1 MGTSRQGF
9 CSCARHHLWIRPLT
23 MTKSQIAAALREAAA
38 LLEFHSEN
46 QFKVRAFSNA
56 AKAFLGD
63 PAPLEDLLVP
73 GRLEQVKGIGKA
85 TAELIRELA
94 ETGESEMINRLRDG
108 TPAGL
113 AELMRVPRLGV
124 KKIAL
129 LYTELG
135 IQNLDE
141 LEEACRSERITECRG
156 FTKAG
161 SAKLLEGIE
170 QARRYSGQLTLSQAL
185 VLAESVLNELRQCP
199 AVIRVEVAGS
209 LRRKKEVVGD
219 LDFVASSDDPA
230 AVMDCFTQLAW
241 ATAVVARGDTKA
253 TILLPDDVQAD
264 LRVVPEDAFATALHH
279 FTGSKDHN
287 AQLRSR
293 ALKMKRKINE
303 YGIFSTED
311 PTAPALPVA
320 TEEELFAALDL
331 PYIAPELREGDGEIE
346 AAAQNKLPRLITY
359 EDYRGVLHCHTD
371 WSDGKNTIA
380 EMARAARDDHGW
392 EYFAVCDHSELA
404 AYAGGI
410 KKQEVADQHA
420 EIDEA
425 NAELATENF
434 RILKGAECD
443 ILRDGEMDYP
453 DEILATLD
461 VVVAS
466 IHSRYN
472 QSGAEM
478 TARIIR
484 AMENPFVHMIGHVSG
499 RLLLMREPYDFDVE
513 AVLQAAAR
521 TRTVMEIN
529 ADPRRLDLD
538 WRFCRRAKELGVR
551 FAVNPDAHDIAAYRY
566 VHYGIAMAR
575 KGWLEPEDVVN
586 CLGLKEFTSW
596 AAEVRRWKLE
606 NLR

>member
-1 MGTSRQGF
+1 MKK
-9 CSCARHHLWIRPLT
+9 AE
-23 MTKSQIAAALREAAA
+23 IAAALREAAA
-38 LLEFHSEN
+38 LLEFHNEN

-56 AKAFLGD
+56 ARSFLGD
-63 PAPLEDLLVP
+63 PAPLEELLAP
-73 GRLEQVKGIGKA
+73 GRLEKVKGIGKA

-94 ETGESEMINRLRDG
+94 ETGQAEMINRLREG

-113 AELMRVPRLGV
+113 ADLMRVPRLGV
-124 KKIAL
+124 KKIAQ
-129 LYTELG
+129 LYAELG

-161 SAKLLEGIE
+161 AAKLLEGIE
-170 QARRYSGQLTLSQAL
+170 QARRFSGQLTLSQAL
-185 VLAESVLNELRQCP
+185 VLAETILKELRLCP
-199 AVIRVEVAGS
+199 AVGRVEVAGS

-219 LDFVASSDDPA
+219 LDFVASSDDPS

-264 LRVVPEDAFATALHH
+264 LRVVPEEHFATALHH

-293 ALKMKRKINE
+293 ALKMKLKINE
-303 YGIFSTED
+303 YGVFSTED
-311 PTAPALPVA
+311 PAAAALPVA
-320 TEEELFAALDL
+320 TEEELFGALKL
-331 PYIAPELREGDGEIE
+331 PYIEPELREGDGEIE
-346 AAAQNKLPRLITY
+346 AAAEGKLPALITY

-404 AYAGGI
+404 AYAGGV
-410 KKQEVADQHA
+410 KKSEVADQHA

-425 NAELATENF
+425 NAELATEKF
-434 RILKGAECD
+434 RILKGVECD

-453 DEILATLD
+453 DDILATMD

-466 IHSRYN
+466 IHSRYK
-472 QSGAEM
+472 QSRAEM
-478 TARIIR
+478 TDRILG
-484 AMENPFVHMIGHVSG
+484 AMENPYVHIIGHVSG
-499 RLLLMREPYDFDVE
+499 RLLLMRDAYDFDVE
-513 AVLQAAAR
+513 AVLEAAAR

-538 WRFCRRAKELGVR
+538 WRYCRRAKELGVK
-551 FAVNPDAHDIAAYRY
+551 FAVNPDAHDVAAYRY

-575 KGWLEPEDVVN
+575 KGWLEPGDVIN
-586 CLGLKEFTSW
+586 CMGLSDFTAW
-596 AAEVRRWKLE
+596 AASVRRWKLE

>member
-1 MGTSRQGF
+1 MKK
-9 CSCARHHLWIRPLT
+9 AE
-23 MTKSQIAAALREAAA
+23 IAAALREAAA
-38 LLEFHSEN
+38 LLEFHNEN

-56 AKAFLGD
+56 ARSFLGD
-63 PAPLEDLLVP
+63 PAPLEELLAP
-73 GRLEQVKGIGKA
+73 GRLEKVKGIGKA

-94 ETGESEMINRLRDG
+94 ETGQAEMINRLREG

-113 AELMRVPRLGV
+113 ADLMRVPRLGV
-124 KKIAL
+124 KKIAQ
-129 LYTELG
+129 LYAELG

-161 SAKLLEGIE
+161 AAKLLEGIE
-170 QARRYSGQLTLSQAL
+170 QARRFSGQLTLSQAL
-185 VLAESVLNELRQCP
+185 VLAETILKELRLCP
-199 AVIRVEVAGS
+199 AVGRVEVAGS

-219 LDFVASSDDPA
+219 LDFVASSDDPS

-264 LRVVPEDAFATALHH
+264 LRVVPEEHFATALHH

-293 ALKMKRKINE
+293 ALKMKLKINE
-303 YGIFSTED
+303 YGVFSTED
-311 PTAPALPVA
+311 PAAAALPVA
-320 TEEELFAALDL
+320 TEEELFGALKL
-331 PYIAPELREGDGEIE
+331 PYIEPELREGDGEIE
-346 AAAQNKLPRLITY
+346 AAAEGKLPALITY
-359 EDYRGVLHCHTD
+359 KDYRGVLHCHTD

-404 AYAGGI
+404 AYAGGV
-410 KKQEVADQHA
+410 KKSEVADQHE

-425 NAELATENF
+425 NAELATEKF
-434 RILKGAECD
+434 RILKGVECD

-453 DEILATLD
+453 DDILATMD

-466 IHSRYN
+466 IHSRYK
-472 QSGAEM
+472 QSRAEM
-478 TARIIR
+478 TDRIIG
-484 AMENPFVHMIGHVSG
+484 AMENPYVHIIGHVGG
-499 RLLLMREPYDFDVE
+499 RLLLMRDAYDFDVE
-513 AVLQAAAR
+513 AVLEAAAR

-538 WRFCRRAKELGVR
+538 WRYCRRAKELGVK
-551 FAVNPDAHDIAAYRY
+551 FAVNPDAHDVAAYRY

-575 KGWLEPEDVVN
+575 KGWLEPGDVIN
-586 CLGLKEFTSW
+586 CMGLSDFTAW
-596 AAEVRRWKLE
+596 AASVRRWKLE